1 LDSSSAAYSN
11 PPQALVRKLGGGGDT
26 QGFSVAQIFSTIGAQ
41 GEPGEPSIDGQIG
54 GAPVWYT
61 YVAPTNGDLLINTT
75 GSDFNTMLG
84 VFVGSSGSFATLMN
98 VGAGYTTNRF
108 INGQPQIYVPNVP
121 KGQTNFIVVDGYKG
135 ASGRAQL
142 NINLGDSVVI
152 TAPPQSQFVVAG
164 SNVMFSVAASGST
177 PFSYLWQFNGTNLAS
192 ATASS
197 LTVSDVQADNIGQYS
212 VVVSNL
218 VSAAS
223 SSATLSLGTTPA
235 ITAQPLSQTVAA
247 GSTVNLSVTA
257 SGTPSPDY
265 QWIFNGSNIGTDG
278 SALSIPN
285 FQAGNQG
292 SYTVVVSNSVGAVTS
307 SAALVFLNTLRL
319 ETPTFNDNDVQL
331 QLIGAVGGNYV
342 LQTSFNLLT
351 WTPLITNNATNGFL
365 LFTDPGAGG
374 FNRRFYRGVTN

>member
-1 LDSSSAAYSN
+1 MVL
-11 PPQALVRKLGGGGDT
+11 KLGGGGDT

-307 SAALVFLNTLRL
+307 SAALVFEHVASGDADFQRQRRSTAIDWRGRR
-319 ETPTFNDNDVQL
+319 QL
-331 QLIGAVGGNYV
+331 CSPDFFQPADLDSVDHQQCHQWISAFYGSGRGGIQPPFLPWSHQL
-342 LQTSFNLLT
+342 T
-351 WTPLITNNATNGFL
+351 
-365 LFTDPGAGG
+365 
-374 FNRRFYRGVTN
+374 RE